1 MDGQEQAYDETDEA
15 VAEGDEV
22 FDDGDL
28 AEEDEAEEDGADGQ
42 FAAADD
48 PAAALGSL
56 VAYLARNLVDEPDT
70 VEVEA
75 RRHGN
80 NVAITLRVPESE
92 LGKVIGRQGRI
103 ARAVRTAL
111 TIAGSRHHVRA
122 SLDIE
127 G

>member
-1 MDGQEQAYDETDEA
+1 MDGDPEQEHEPTVEAFDAAAEEFDDQEQ
-15 VAEGDEV
+15 
-22 FDDGDL
+22 DGKL
-28 AEEDEAEEDGADGQ
+28 SALG
-42 FAAADD
+42 D

-56 VAYLARNLVDEPDT
+56 VEYLARNLTDEPDE

-75 RRHGN
+75 RRQGN
-80 NVAITLRVPESE
+80 NVVITLRVPESE